1 MSYFIYLFIV
11 SSGHCVLFEF
21 GLWDTFTYNYKV
33 LKKSATLRHSVIFTQ
48 VCVCVFQ
55 LFRETKEG
63 EIQNLLRTKREAE
76 NRLSKLM
83 HGLTEDMDTASRSG
97 LGDLGDFFFYNLF

>member
-1 MSYFIYLFIV
+1 M
-11 SSGHCVLFEF
+11 C
-21 GLWDTFTYNYKV
+21 
-33 LKKSATLRHSVIFTQ
+33 
-48 VCVCVFQ
+48 FQ

-83 HGLTEDMDTASRSG
+83 HGLAEDIDTASRSG
-97 LGDLGDFFFYNLF
+97 LVDLGETGIFNFVA